1 MEPDAEDET
10 SSHPLPLVEEE
21 VEPAAPT
28 GGRRLDT
35 HEWIALAIGVLAL
48 CAGIFALVTADD
60 DPASPLDTARD
71 SALIAAPRHIPTMN
85 TMDYRRAAD
94 GRAAWEEAP
103 HGLLPAQPVAI
114 AAAKPDRA

>member
-10 SSHPLPLVEEE
+10 SSHPLPLVAEE

-48 CAGIFALVTADD
+48 GAGIFALVTAADD
-60 DPASPLDTARD
+60 TASPLDTALR
-71 SALIAAPRHIPTMN
+71 SALIAAHRHTTTLN
-85 TMDYRRAAD
+85 TRDSRRVAAGLAGG
-94 GRAAWEEAP
+94 GRA
-103 HGLLPAQPVAI
+103 
-114 AAAKPDRA
+114 

>member
-1 MEPDAEDET
+1 MARPTRTDDRIGAMEPDAEDET

-60 DPASPLDTARD
+60 DTASPLR
-71 SALIAAPRHIPTMN
+71 SAEHTSELQSLMRISYA
-85 TMDYRRAAD
+85 
-94 GRAAWEEAP
+94 GFC
-103 HGLLPAQPVAI
+103 
-114 AAAKPDRA
+114 